1 MRGTILVI
9 DPEKQEGIIST
20 TDGRYHFTFDEL
32 KTSPIEVVQGAEVDF
47 IIDGENAKEIYVI
60 EVPCKIPY
68 YEDQPTGF
76 KALFSAQGCF
86 TRWQYWKVT
95 LLSLLIYFIY
105 FMSFGFITSGV
116 DSGDFSEGLLTFW
129 GILGVFLIL
138 PIAYINI
145 VTSIKRF
152 HDINLSGWF
161 YLLNLIPYI
170 GGLIVLIMNGF
181 LPSVKEGNR
190 FCRHKK

>member
-1 MRGTILVI
+1 M
-9 DPEKQEGIIST
+9 
-20 TDGRYHFTFDEL
+20 
-32 KTSPIEVVQGAEVDF
+32 
-47 IIDGENAKEIYVI
+47 
-60 EVPCKIPY
+60 
-68 YEDQPTGF
+68 
-76 KALFSAQGCF
+76 
-86 TRWQYWKVT
+86 
-95 LLSLLIYFIY
+95 SL
-105 FMSFGFITSGV
+105 GFIASGV

-129 GILGVFLIL
+129 GIIGVLLIL